1 MFGNKIIKKIK
12 LENLEPDIIE
22 LMDDDMNTIDFHQTI
37 LNVGYGWWNNKPNPN
52 EFSYSDMIDY
62 MDKTYGQIFGTLIL
76 IGKLNQ
82 QVNNGGFIQYYKNH
96 YSRVNETDYEQS
108 LHIRLVND
116 LTEIIGEIKEK
127 DKLIDISGFI
137 ILNEALEIFKDYL
150 KVPIDL
156 EKTVEEE
163 VEYGNKTDG
172 FFFEMEE
179 VENDNYGNHR
189 DPELLDDLDERYY
202 RLDEKLMELIN
213 IISKLGFE
221 SKEFPALNNKETNQ
235 LILDAVEDIE
245 TNPKE
250 LDNEINISNRIEV
263 MIDPEM
269 NILKVREMFQD
280 AYDLGNTKSESEYL
294 IDQFVKNFDKE
305 YLIIKKDR
313 SVERT

>member
-22 LMDDDMNTIDFHQTI
+22 LSDDMNTIDFHQTI
-37 LNVGYGWWNNKPNPN
+37 LNIGYGWWNNKPNPN

-108 LHIRLVND
+108 LHIRLVKD

-127 DKLIDISGFI
+127 DKLIDIAGFI
-137 ILNEALEIFKDYL
+137 ILNEALGIFKDYL
-150 KVPIDL
+150 NVPIDL
-156 EKTVEEE
+156 EETMEEE
-163 VEYGNKTDG
+163 VEYGNETDG
-172 FFFEMEE
+172 FFFEMEQ
-179 VENDNYGNHR
+179 VENDNYGTHC
-189 DPELLDDLDERYY
+189 DHELLDDLDERYY
-202 RLDEKLMELIN
+202 RLDEKLMELLN
-213 IISKLGFE
+213 IISKLCFE
-221 SKEFPALNNKETNQ
+221 SKEVPVLKDEGANQ
-235 LILDAVEDIE
+235 LILDAVEEFEDIE
-245 TNPKE
+245 MDPE
-250 LDNEINISNRIEV
+250 EWDDEITISDRIEA

-269 NILKVREMFQD
+269 NIFKVRKMFQE
-280 AYDLGNTKSESEYL
+280 AYDLSNTKSESEYL

-305 YLIIKKDR
+305 YFIVKRDK
-313 SVERT
+313 

>member
-22 LMDDDMNTIDFHQTI
+22 LSDDMNTIDFHQTI
-37 LNVGYGWWNNKPNPN
+37 LNIGYGWWNNKPNPN

-108 LHIRLVND
+108 LHIRLVKD

-127 DKLIDISGFI
+127 DKLIDIAGFI
-137 ILNEALEIFKDYL
+137 ILNEALGIFKDYL

-156 EKTVEEE
+156 EETTEEE
-163 VEYGNKTDG
+163 VEYGNETDG
-172 FFFEMEE
+172 FFFEMEQ
-179 VENDNYGNHR
+179 VENDNYGTHC

-202 RLDEKLMELIN
+202 RLDEKLMELLN
-213 IISKLGFE
+213 IISKLCFE
-221 SKEFPALNNKETNQ
+221 SKEVPALKDEGTNQ
-235 LILDAVEDIE
+235 LILDAVEEFEDIE
-245 TNPKE
+245 TDPE
-250 LDNEINISNRIEV
+250 EWDDEMTISDRIEA

-269 NILKVREMFQD
+269 NIFKVREMFQE
-280 AYDLGNTKSESEYL
+280 AYDLSNTKSESEYL

-305 YLIIKKDR
+305 YFIVKRDK
-313 SVERT
+313 